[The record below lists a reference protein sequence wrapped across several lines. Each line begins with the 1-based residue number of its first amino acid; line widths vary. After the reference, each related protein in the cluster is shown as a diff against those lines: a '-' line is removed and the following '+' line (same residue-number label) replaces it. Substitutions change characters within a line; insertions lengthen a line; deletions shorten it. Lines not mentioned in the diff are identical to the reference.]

1 MDDEEYMK
9 PMLPTVP
16 EKCGPPVIPLGH
28 LIEFAVQ
35 QIFHELTVLSELLPK
50 KLDSDRKI
58 SIVQF
63 AHSTRVLFIKL
74 LAVVKWV
81 KSSKKFESCASI
93 CYFLDQ
99 QSQYFVDT
107 ADRLVQ
113 LAREELVFA
122 RLPTFQVALAVDVLT
137 VGTFPRLP
145 LCIKSRFIPDPP
157 ITPREE
163 ACILARLNQVI
174 QYRLSSYATKLSPR
188 ISKTVIRNGMVTMTV
203 NGEFEVSLTL
213 LGERPA
219 TKWTLLNI
227 RILVEDYE
235 IGFGTKLVHPL
246 QVNMLHNV
254 LQLRMDKSL
263 KPLEEVYNLLHS
275 FAQMLQ
281 LDVLFCQATQVFS
294 GDMCQY
300 AVIER
305 YDRNIGILT
314 LAYWLK
320 RTHNRYISQYK
331 IRIFIDKENENNGLR
346 VRHFPV
352 GKGLPYIDDRCG
364 RLSINRLLSETVGV
378 RCRERLLRIRERL
391 GLLKPPVIVS
401 LTGRAAPTL
410 TYPLLGAQSHADEM
424 LVVSIND
431 FSGNVIAIVRALGSC
446 PELRELEQL
455 IDDRVPLQTIT
466 DKMDR
471 LRILLMLE
479 RYRKAVAPLP
489 VRIIPDNVFCTRL
502 SSLPELPP
510 DRICLQFIKEE
521 MYYLIVSFTPNEQT
535 GVNIDMYLLSNVERK
550 LNMVRLHPSQLLT
563 TLPESSFLSARHD
576 DDLEPP
582 AKRRRWLG
590 DRRLLTSAVATLDDR
605 LAFMRICEELDRRN
619 VKYKPLTVEPTVGGL
634 ILHITDFSQAV
645 SSGSDDFFS
654 SVINCCLRLDTR
666 TRVIWPFECSLINT
680 PLAADF
686 CEPVIRIDYESAKTK
701 TTVMEIHGSGGV
713 SSPNTSES
721 VSTHM
726 IDRLIVFAHMF
737 DPVKE
742 FAAAYYGHYNKYCNI
757 VAFTYHKLVLAYGSN
772 RNMLMM
778 LSWRTQKAPN
788 NKQYFYLTFGI
799 GPSRRTTSTDLT
811 KSETLWN
818 PHVLLASRLQER
830 FNKRRSLID
839 LVQYLIDSVAPL
851 SALHSFTRIRLQS
864 LRAFCQMMC
873 YDAALAL
880 SLQVTISIVDEYRI
894 RLIYGHVHLEF
905 LLLGNSRIG
914 LRDCS
919 LGSICAFRLRQFCC
933 NFLSPELR
941 SANEEKSPI
950 AFGWTATSSGPGSLQ
965 SHQMVRSPASRLV
978 SSPMSHMSLSVPP
991 VDSFGS
997 SLRYSSDCRSKTP
1010 ILLDHDSLH
1019 CMTSVDE
1026 SGNCALDQYLFALA
1040 YLSKLGPALE
1050 GYRREH
1056 RGSGAHPVIQF
1067 RQLIVTPESVRL
1079 SVLGAA
1085 PPNLKHEPFLVNMN
1099 IYLDEETMSLKMKLG
1114 FGNNEIFMFLDG
1126 EDIPAE
1132 SDIRTAEL
1140 YFVRFVARLGNEIAV
1155 VAFANACRLAAP
1167 GAFSTITRIMNV
1179 QMNWAEDTPWR
1190 PSIQLV
1196 MWSQEGSVPRA
1207 RISPG
1212 IVIDQ
1217 TNISVLILL
1226 CLRPARYNPSEKN
1239 ADASKHLIP
1248 LIYNTQTNTV
1258 ARRSSGA
1265 DDDASNATTVLSNVS
1280 EQYSLTNEPA
1290 LWPAIYSLAHN
1301 FAVQR

>member
-137 VGTFPRLP
+137 IGTFPRLP

-163 ACILARLNQVI
+163 ACVLARLNQVI

-188 ISKTVIRNGMVTMTV
+188 ISKIVIRNGMVTMTV

-213 LGERPA
+213 LGERPV

-246 QVNMLHNV
+246 QVNMLHNI

-263 KPLEEVYNLLHS
+263 EPLQEVYNFLHS

-294 GDMCQY
+294 GDMCHY

-305 YDRNIGILT
+305 YDRNIGILI

-320 RTHNRYISQYK
+320 RTHNNRYISQYRIK
-331 IRIFIDKENENNGLR
+331 IFIDKENENDGLR

-352 GKGLPYIDDRCG
+352 GRRLPCIDDRSG
-364 RLSINRLLSETVGV
+364 RLSINRLLSETVAV

-410 TYPLLGAQSHADEM
+410 TYPLLGVQSHADEM

-431 FSGNVIAIVRALGSC
+431 FSGNVIAIVRALGPR

-489 VRIIPDNVFCTRL
+489 VRIVPENVFSTRL

-563 TLPESSFLSARHD
+563 TLPESSFSNARND
-576 DDLEPP
+576 EDLEPP

-619 VKYKPLTVEPTVGGL
+619 VKYKPLAVEPTVGGL
-634 ILHITDFSQAV
+634 ILHITDFSEAV
-645 SSGSDDFFS
+645 PSGSDDFFS

-666 TRVIWPFECSLINT
+666 TRVIWPFECTLINT
-680 PLAADF
+680 PLVADF
-686 CEPVIRIDYESAKTK
+686 YEPIMRIDYESTKTK

-742 FAAAYYGHYNKYCNI
+742 FAAAYYSHYNKYCNV

-799 GPSRRTTSTDLT
+799 GPNRRTISTDLI

-818 PHVLLASRLQER
+818 PHVLLSSRLQER

-880 SLQVTISIVDEYRI
+880 DLQVTISIVDEYRI

-919 LGSICAFRLRQFCC
+919 LGSTCAFRLRQFCW
-933 NFLSPELR
+933 NFLSPEMR
-941 SANEEKSPI
+941 STNEEKSPS
-950 AFGWTATSSGPGSLQ
+950 AFGWAATGSGPGSLPP
-965 SHQMVRSPASRLV
+965 HQMVRSPASRIV
-978 SSPMSHMSLSVPP
+978 SSPMSHMSLSAPP
-991 VDSFGS
+991 IDSFGS

-1019 CMTSVDE
+1019 CMTSIDE
-1026 SGNCALDQYLFALA
+1026 SGNCPLDQYLFALA

-1067 RQLIVTPESVRL
+1067 RQLIATAESVRL

-1099 IYLDEETMSLKMKLG
+1099 IYLDEETMSLRMKLD
-1114 FGNNEIFMFLDG
+1114 FGKFSSDNILMFLDG

-1132 SDIRTAEL
+1132 SDIRAAEL

-1167 GAFSTITRIMNV
+1167 GAFSAIARIMNV
-1179 QMNWAEDTPWR
+1179 QM
-1190 PSIQLV
+1190 
-1196 MWSQEGSVPRA
+1196 
-1207 RISPG
+1207 
-1212 IVIDQ
+1212 
-1217 TNISVLILL
+1217 L
-1226 CLRPARYNPSEKN
+1226 CLRPARHNPSEKN

>member
-163 ACILARLNQVI
+163 TCVLARLNQVI
-174 QYRLSSYATKLSPR
+174 QYRLSSYGTKLSPR

-213 LGERPA
+213 LGERPT

-227 RILVEDYE
+227 KILVEDYE
-235 IGFGTKLVHPL
+235 IGFGTKLIHPL

-263 KPLEEVYNLLHS
+263 EPLEEVYNLLHT

-281 LDVLFCQATQVFS
+281 LDVLFCQATQVLS
-294 GDMCQY
+294 GDMCHY

-305 YDRNIGILT
+305 YDRDAGILI
-314 LAYWLK
+314 LNYWLK
-320 RTHNRYISQYK
+320 RVHNRYTSQYK
-331 IRIFIDKENENNGLR
+331 IKIFIDKEDGNSGLR

-352 GKGLPYIDDRCG
+352 GKGLPCIDDRSG

-391 GLLKPPVIVS
+391 GLLKQPVIVS

-424 LVVSIND
+424 LVVSING

-455 IDDRVPLQTIT
+455 IDDRVPLQAIT

-489 VRIIPDNVFCTRL
+489 VRIVPENVFSTRL

-521 MYYLIVSFTPNEQT
+521 MYYLIVSFMPNEQT

-563 TLPESSFLSARHD
+563 TLPESSFSSTRND

-582 AKRRRWLG
+582 TKRYRWLG

-634 ILHITDFSQAV
+634 ILHITDFSEALP
-645 SSGSDDFFS
+645 SGSDDFFS

-666 TRVIWPFECSLINT
+666 TRVIWPFECTLINT
-680 PLAADF
+680 PLVADF
-686 CEPVIRIDYESAKTK
+686 YEPIMGFDYDSGKTK

-726 IDRLIVFAHMF
+726 IDRLIIFAHMF

-742 FAAAYYGHYNKYCNI
+742 FAAAYYGHYNKYCNV
-757 VAFTYHKLVLAYGSN
+757 VAFTYHKLVLAYGSS

-799 GPSRRTTSTDLT
+799 GPSRRTAAIDLIN
-811 KSETLWN
+811 SETLWN

-839 LVQYLIDSVAPL
+839 LVQYLIDTVTPL
-851 SALHSFTRIRLQS
+851 SALHSFSRIRLQS

-880 SLQVTISIVDEYRI
+880 NLQVTISVVDEYRI

-905 LLLGNSRIG
+905 LLLSNSRIG

-919 LGSICAFRLRQFCC
+919 LSPAYAFRLRHFCS
-933 NFLSPELR
+933 NFLSAELR
-941 SANEEKSPI
+941 NLNEEKSPSTL
-950 AFGWTATSSGPGSLQ
+950 GWTATGSGPGSLPP
-965 SHQMVRSPASRLV
+965 HQMVRSPASRIV

-991 VDSFGS
+991 MDSVAS
-997 SLRYSSDCRSKTP
+997 SLRYSSDYRSKTP
-1010 ILLDHDSLH
+1010 ILLDHDSLQ
-1019 CMTSVDE
+1019 CMTSVDA
-1026 SGNCALDQYLFALA
+1026 SGNCPLDQYLFALA

-1067 RQLIVTPESVRL
+1067 RQLIATPESVRL
-1079 SVLGAA
+1079 SVVGAA
-1085 PPNLKHEPFLVNMN
+1085 PPNLKHEPFLARILYFPLQPSDVG
-1099 IYLDEETMSLKMKLG
+1099 IFCTYGDET
-1114 FGNNEIFMFLDG
+1114 
-1126 EDIPAE
+1126 PAD
-1132 SDIRTAEL
+1132 SDIRIAEL

-1167 GAFSTITRIMNV
+1167 GAFSALTRVMSV
-1179 QMNWAEDTPWR
+1179 QMNWTEDTPWR
-1190 PSIQLV
+1190 PLIQLV

-1226 CLRPARYNPSEKN
+1226 CLRPARHNPSEKN

-1265 DDDASNATTVLSNVS
+1265 DDDASNATTILSNVS

-1301 FAVQR
+1301 FAIQR

>member
-122 RLPTFQVALAVDVLT
+122 RLPIFQVALAVDVLT

-157 ITPREE
+157 ITSREE
-163 ACILARLNQVI
+163 ACVLARLNQVI
-174 QYRLSSYATKLSPR
+174 QYRLSSYGTKLSPR

-227 RILVEDYE
+227 KILVEDYE

-263 KPLEEVYNLLHS
+263 GPLEEVYNLLHS

-305 YDRNIGILT
+305 YDRNMGILT

-320 RTHNRYISQYK
+320 RTHNSYTSQYK
-331 IRIFIDKENENNGLR
+331 IKIFIDKENQHNGLR

-352 GKGLPYIDDRCG
+352 GKGLPYIDDRSG

-424 LVVSIND
+424 LVVSVND
-431 FSGNVIAIVRALGSC
+431 FSGNVIAVVRALGSC
-446 PELRELEQL
+446 TELRELEQL

-466 DKMDR
+466 DKMER

-489 VRIIPDNVFCTRL
+489 VRIVPENVFCARL

-521 MYYLIVSFTPNEQT
+521 MYYLIVSFTPNGQI

-563 TLPESSFLSARHD
+563 TLPESSFLSGKSD
-576 DDLEPP
+576 GDLEPP

-590 DRRLLTSAVATLDDR
+590 DKRLLTSAVATLDDR
-605 LAFMRICEELDRRN
+605 LAFMRICEELERRN

-634 ILHITDFSQAV
+634 ILHITDFSEALPA
-645 SSGSDDFFS
+645 GSDDFFS

-666 TRVIWPFECSLINT
+666 TRVIWPFECTLINT
-680 PLAADF
+680 PLVADF
-686 CEPVIRIDYESAKTK
+686 YEPIMHVDYESAKTK
-701 TTVMEIHGSGGV
+701 TTVLEIHGSGGV

-742 FAAAYYGHYNKYCNI
+742 FAAAYYSHYNKYCNV

-799 GPSRRTTSTDLT
+799 GPSRATTTADLSN
-811 KSETLWN
+811 SEILWN
-818 PHVLLASRLQER
+818 PHILLASRLQER
-830 FNKRRSLID
+830 FNKQRSLIG

-880 SLQVTISIVDEYRI
+880 SLQVTLSIVDEYRI

-905 LLLGNSRIG
+905 FLLGNSRIG

-919 LGSICAFRLRQFCC
+919 LGSACAFRLRQFCS

-941 SANEEKSPI
+941 SANEEKSPS
-950 AFGWTATSSGPGSLQ
+950 AFAWTATSSGPGSLP
-965 SHQMVRSPASRLV
+965 SHQMVRSPASRVV

-991 VDSFGS
+991 LDSFGS

-1019 CMTSVDE
+1019 CMTSIDE
-1026 SGNCALDQYLFALA
+1026 SGSCALDQYLFALA

-1067 RQLIVTPESVRL
+1067 RQLIATAESVRL

-1099 IYLDEETMSLKMKLG
+1099 IYLDEETMSLKMKLD
-1114 FGNNEIFMFLDG
+1114 FDG
-1126 EDIPAE
+1126 EDIPADN
-1132 SDIRTAEL
+1132 DIRTAEL

-1167 GAFSTITRIMNV
+1167 GAFSAITRIMSV
-1179 QMNWAEDTPWR
+1179 QMNWTEDTPWR

-1226 CLRPARYNPSEKN
+1226 CLRPARHNPSEKN

-1265 DDDASNATTVLSNVS
+1265 DDDASNATTVLSNIS

-1301 FAVQR
+1301 FTVQR

>member
-50 KLDSDRKI
+50 KLDSERKI

-99 QSQYFVDT
+99 QSQYFLDT

-122 RLPTFQVALAVDVLT
+122 RLPAFQVAAAVDVLT
-137 VGTFPRLP
+137 VGTFSRLP
-145 LCIKSRFIPDPP
+145 ACIKNRFISDSL
-157 ITPREE
+157 ITPKEE
-163 ACILARLNQVI
+163 ASVLSRLNHVI
-174 QYRLSSYATKLSPR
+174 QCRISSFGIKLSPR
-188 ISKTVIRNGMVTMTV
+188 ISKIVIRNGMVTMTV

-213 LGERPA
+213 LGERPT

-227 RILVEDYE
+227 KILVEDYE

-254 LQLRMDKSL
+254 LQLRMDDSQE
-263 KPLEEVYNLLHS
+263 PLDEVYSFLHS

-281 LDVLFCQATQVFS
+281 LDVLYCQATQVFS
-294 GDMCQY
+294 GSMQQY
-300 AVIER
+300 GIIER
-305 YDRNIGILT
+305 YDRDAGVLILN
-314 LAYWLK
+314 YWLRK
-320 RTHNRYISQYK
+320 TQHNR
-331 IRIFIDKENENNGLR
+331 
-346 VRHFPV
+346 
-352 GKGLPYIDDRCG
+352 
-364 RLSINRLLSETVGV
+364 RLSINRLLSETVGI

-391 GLLKPPVIVS
+391 GLLKPPAVVS

-410 TYPLLGAQSHADEM
+410 TYPLLGADSHPDEM
-424 LVVSIND
+424 LILSVND
-431 FSGNVIAIVRALGSC
+431 FSGNVLAVVRALGFC

-455 IDDRVPLQTIT
+455 FDDRVPLKAIG
-466 DKMDR
+466 DKMNR
-471 LRILLMLE
+471 LRILLMLK
-479 RYRKAVAPLP
+479 RYRKAIAPLP
-489 VRIIPDNVFCTRL
+489 VRIVPENVFSARL
-502 SSLPELPP
+502 ASLPELPP

-521 MYYLIVSFTPNEQT
+521 IYYLIVSFTSNMES
-535 GVNIDMYLLSNVERK
+535 GVDIDMYLVSNVERK
-550 LNMVRLHPSQLLT
+550 LNTVWLHPSQLLT
-563 TLPESSFLSARHD
+563 SLPESSCLSPKFESALD
-576 DDLEPP
+576 PP
-582 AKRRRWLG
+582 AKRRCWLG
-590 DRRLLTSAVATLDDR
+590 DKRLLTSAVATLDDR

-619 VKYKPLTVEPTVGGL
+619 VKYKPLTVETTVGGL
-634 ILHITDFSQAV
+634 ILHITDISEAV
-645 SSGSDDFFS
+645 PSGSDDFFS
-654 SVINCCLRLDTR
+654 SVINSCLRLDTR
-666 TRVIWPFECSLINT
+666 TRVIWPFECTMINT
-680 PLAADF
+680 PLVADF
-686 CEPVIRIDYESAKTK
+686 CEPTIHDGHEFMKTK
-701 TTVMEIHGSGGV
+701 TTVMEIHGSGGI

-726 IDRLIVFAHMF
+726 VDRLVVFSHMY

-742 FAAAYYGHYNKYCNI
+742 FAVAYYNYYNKFCHI
-757 VAFTYHKLVLAYGSN
+757 VAFTYHKLVLAYGLN

-788 NKQYFYLTFGI
+788 SKQYFYLTFGI
-799 GPSRRTTSTDLT
+799 GPSQRMAASDLANC
-811 KSETLWN
+811 ETLWN
-818 PHVLLASRLQER
+818 PHVFLASRLQER

-839 LVQYLIDSVAPL
+839 LVQYLIDTIAPL

-873 YDAALAL
+873 YDAAFAVD
-880 SLQVTISIVDEYRI
+880 LQTTVSIVDEYRI
-894 RLIYGHVHLEF
+894 RVIYGHIHLEF
-905 LLLGNSRIG
+905 LLLSNSRLG

-919 LGSICAFRLRQFCC
+919 VGSNCALRLRQFCN
-933 NFLSPELR
+933 NFLSSELR
-941 SANEEKSPI
+941 SLNEEKSPSAPSWI
-950 AFGWTATSSGPGSLQ
+950 ATGSGPGSLP
-965 SHQMVRSPASRLV
+965 SHQMGRSPASRLV

-991 VDSFGS
+991 VDSVG
-997 SLRYSSDCRSKTP
+997 SLRHSSDHRSKAP
-1010 ILLDHDSLH
+1010 ILLDHDALF
-1019 CMTSVDE
+1019 CMMSVDG
-1026 SGNCALDQYLFALA
+1026 SGTCPLDQYLFALT

-1067 RQLIVTPESVRL
+1067 RQLIITAESIRL

-1099 IYLDEETMSLKMKLG
+1099 IYLDDETMSLKMKLD
-1114 FGNNEIFMFLDG
+1114 FDG
-1126 EDIPAE
+1126 EDVPSE
-1132 SDIRTAEL
+1132 SDIRIAEL
-1140 YFVRFVARLGNEIAV
+1140 YFVKVVAHLGNEIAV

-1167 GAFSTITRIMNV
+1167 GAFSAIARIMSV
-1179 QMNWAEDTPWR
+1179 QMNWTEDTPWR

-1226 CLRPARYNPSEKN
+1226 CLRPTRHNPSEKN

-1301 FAVQR
+1301 FALQR

>member
-35 QIFHELTVLSELLPK
+35 QIFHELTVLSEF
-50 KLDSDRKI
+50 
-58 SIVQF
+58 IVQF

-163 ACILARLNQVI
+163 ACVLARLNQVI
-174 QYRLSSYATKLSPR
+174 QYRLSSYGTKLSPR

-213 LGERPA
+213 LGERPT

-227 RILVEDYE
+227 KILVEDYE

-263 KPLEEVYNLLHS
+263 EPLQEVYNLLHS

-300 AVIER
+300 AIIER

-320 RTHNRYISQYK
+320 RTHNR
-331 IRIFIDKENENNGLR
+331 ENENNGLR

-352 GKGLPYIDDRCG
+352 GKGLPYIDDRSG
-364 RLSINRLLSETVGV
+364 RLSINRLISETVGV
-378 RCRERLLRIRERL
+378 RCREQLLRIRERL

-410 TYPLLGAQSHADEM
+410 TYPLLGSQSHADEM
-424 LVVSIND
+424 LVLSIND
-431 FSGNVIAIVRALGSC
+431 FSGNVIAIVRALGSS
-446 PELRELEQL
+446 PELRELEHL

-466 DKMDR
+466 DKMNR

-489 VRIIPDNVFCTRL
+489 VRIVPENVFCTRL

-510 DRICLQFIKEE
+510 DRIYLQFIKEE
-521 MYYLIVSFTPNEQT
+521 MYYLIVSFTPSEEI
-535 GVNIDMYLLSNVERK
+535 GVNIDMYLLSNVDRK

-563 TLPESSFLSARHD
+563 TLPESSSSSPRNE

-634 ILHITDFSQAV
+634 ILHITDFSEAV
-645 SSGSDDFFS
+645 PSGSDDFFS

-666 TRVIWPFECSLINT
+666 TRVIWPFECTLINT
-680 PLAADF
+680 PLIADF
-686 CEPVIRIDYESAKTK
+686 YEPIICVDYESTKTK

-742 FAAAYYGHYNKYCNI
+742 FAAAYYNHYNKYCNI
-757 VAFTYHKLVLAYGSN
+757 VAFTYHKLVLAYGSS

-799 GPSRRTTSTDLT
+799 GPSRRAITVDLT
-811 KSETLWN
+811 NSETLWN

-839 LVQYLIDSVAPL
+839 LVQYLIDSVTPL

-880 SLQVTISIVDEYRI
+880 SLQITISIVDEYRI
-894 RLIYGHVHLEF
+894 RLIYGHIHLEF

-919 LGSICAFRLRQFCC
+919 LGSACAFRLRQFCS

-941 SANEEKSPI
+941 SMNEEKSPS
-950 AFGWTATSSGPGSLQ
+950 AFGWATTASGPGSLP
-965 SHQMVRSPASRLV
+965 SHQVVRSPASRIV

-991 VDSFGS
+991 IDSFGS
-997 SLRYSSDCRSKTP
+997 LRCSSDYRSKTP

-1019 CMTSVDE
+1019 CMTSIDV
-1026 SGNCALDQYLFALA
+1026 SGNCPLDQYLFALA

-1067 RQLIVTPESVRL
+1067 RQLIATPESVRL

-1099 IYLDEETMSLKMKLG
+1099 IYLDEETM
-1114 FGNNEIFMFLDG
+1114 NG
-1126 EDIPAE
+1126 EDIPADN
-1132 SDIRTAEL
+1132 DIRTAEL

-1167 GAFSTITRIMNV
+1167 GAFSAIARVMSV
-1179 QMNWAEDTPWR
+1179 QMNWTEDTPWR

-1196 MWSQEGSVPRA
+1196 MWSQEGSIPRA

-1217 TNISVLILL
+1217 TNISVLILNQYHI
-1226 CLRPARYNPSEKN
+1226 R
-1239 ADASKHLIP
+1239 
-1248 LIYNTQTNTV
+1248 NTV

>member
-1 MDDEEYMK
+1 
-9 PMLPTVP
+9 
-16 EKCGPPVIPLGH
+16 
-28 LIEFAVQ
+28 
-35 QIFHELTVLSELLPK
+35 LPK

-145 LCIKSRFIPDPP
+145 LCIKNRFIPDPP
-157 ITPREE
+157 ITSREE
-163 ACILARLNQVI
+163 ACVLARLNQVI
-174 QYRLSSYATKLSPR
+174 QYHLSSYATKLSPR

-263 KPLEEVYNLLHS
+263 EPLEEVYNLLHS

-305 YDRNIGILT
+305 YDRNIGVLT

-331 IRIFIDKENENNGLR
+331 IKIFIDKENENNGLR

-352 GKGLPYIDDRCG
+352 GKGLPYIDDRSG
-364 RLSINRLLSETVGV
+364 RLSINRLLSETVSV

-446 PELRELEQL
+446 PELRELEML
-455 IDDRVPLQTIT
+455 VDDRITLQTIT

-489 VRIIPDNVFCTRL
+489 VRIVPENVFCTRL

-521 MYYLIVSFTPNEQT
+521 MYYLIVSFTPNERT
-535 GVNIDMYLLSNVERK
+535 GVNIDMYLLSNIERK

-563 TLPESSFLSARHD
+563 TLPESSFSSTKND

-634 ILHITDFSQAV
+634 ILHITDFSEAV

-666 TRVIWPFECSLINT
+666 TRVIWPFECTLINT
-680 PLAADF
+680 PLVADF
-686 CEPVIRIDYESAKTK
+686 CEPVTHIDYESIKTK
-701 TTVMEIHGSGGV
+701 TTVMEIHGSGGI

-742 FAAAYYGHYNKYCNI
+742 FAAAYYSHYNKYCNV

-778 LSWRTQKAPN
+778 LSWRTQKGPN

-811 KSETLWN
+811 KSDTLWN

-839 LVQYLIDSVAPL
+839 LVQYLIDSVVPL

-880 SLQVTISIVDEYRI
+880 GLQATISIVDEYRI
-894 RLIYGHVHLEF
+894 RLIYGRVHLEF

-919 LGSICAFRLRQFCC
+919 LGSTYAFRLRQFCC

-941 SANEEKSPI
+941 STNEEKSPG
-950 AFGWTATSSGPGSLQ
+950 AFGWTAASSGPGSLP
-965 SHQMVRSPASRLV
+965 SHQMVRSPASRIA

-991 VDSFGS
+991 IDNFGS
-997 SLRYSSDCRSKTP
+997 SLRYSSDSRSKTP

-1019 CMTSVDE
+1019 CMTSIDE
-1026 SGNCALDQYLFALA
+1026 SGNCPLDQYLFALA

-1067 RQLIVTPESVRL
+1067 RQLVATPESVRL

-1099 IYLDEETMSLKMKLG
+1099 IYLDEETM
-1114 FGNNEIFMFLDG
+1114 NG

-1167 GAFSTITRIMNV
+1167 GAFSAIARIMSV

-1226 CLRPARYNPSEKN
+1226 CLRPARHNPSEKN